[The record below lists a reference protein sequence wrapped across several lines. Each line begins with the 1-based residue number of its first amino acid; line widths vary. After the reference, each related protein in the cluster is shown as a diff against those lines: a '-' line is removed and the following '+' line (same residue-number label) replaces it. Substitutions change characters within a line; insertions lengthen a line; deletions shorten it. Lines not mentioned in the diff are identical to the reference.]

1 MLCLLGIGLL
11 QNVAGRARIP
21 EVAAE
26 EEALGRVVV
35 EYREIRRVRVSL
47 RRPLAGPEMHRS
59 RIRDHRQID
68 RRDRSAE
75 ADVRHVTRGT
85 GRVPVGGYVLVEI
98 HGLAEQLN
106 QPLPGAL
113 KGWRLTRQDRRR
125 QRAQLRERFLLDAV
139 HFTKHPGQLRVYVRW
154 EDAGRVR
161 IVDRARGWGLFHWRR
176 TLPGRRIH
184 LWRRILPGRLIWF
197 HCVYGLGQDQ

>member
-1 MLCLLGIGLL
+1 MLCLLGVGLL

-26 EEALGRVVV
+26 EEALGRVEV

-47 RRPLAGPEMHRS
+47 RRPLAGPEVRRS

-68 RRDRSAE
+68 RRDRPAE
-75 ADVRHVTRGT
+75 ADVRHVTG
-85 GRVPVGGYVLVEI
+85 GAGLVPVGGDVLVEI

-106 QPLPGAL
+106 KPLPGAL

-125 QRAQLRERFLLDAV
+125 QRAQLRERSLLDAV
-139 HFTKHPGQLRVYVRW
+139 DFTKHPGQLRVYVGW
-154 EDAGRVR
+154 EDAGRLR
-161 IVDRARGWGLFHWRR
+161 IVDRGRGRGLSVPRR
-176 TLPGRRIH
+176 L
-184 LWRRILPGRLIWF
+184 ILLGRL
-197 HCVYGLGQDQ
+197 

>member
-1 MLCLLGIGLL
+1 MLRLLGIGLL

-26 EEALGRVVV
+26 EEALGRVEV
-35 EYREIRRVRVSL
+35 EHREIRRVPVSL
-47 RRPLAGPEMHRS
+47 RRPLAGPEMYRS

-75 ADVRHVTRGT
+75 ADVRHVTRSAGL
-85 GRVPVGGYVLVEI
+85 VPVGGYVLVVI

-113 KGWRLTRQDRRR
+113 KGWRLTCQDRRR
-125 QRAQLRERFLLDAV
+125 QRAQLRERFVLDAV
-139 HFTKHPGQLRVYVRW
+139 DFTKHPGQLGIDVVW
-154 EDAGRVR
+154 ANAGRVR
-161 IVDRARGWGLFHWRR
+161 IVNRRWRR
-176 TLPGRRIH
+176 WLLDPGSMLPGPFA
-184 LWRRILPGRLIWF
+184 RILP
-197 HCVYGLGQDQ
+197 